1 MPLTHTVAAPEVN
14 EGVPTLAV
22 TLTGKFAVAGLPQLP
37 EAVACTVKFAVT
49 LLTKPLA
56 ELIVAPPF
64 TML

>member
-1 MPLTHTVAAPEVN
+1 VN
-14 EGVPTLAV
+14 AGVPTLAV
-22 TLTGKFAVAGLPQLP
+22 TVTGKFAVVGLPQVA
-37 EAVACTVKFAVT
+37 EAVARTVKFVVT